1 MTSAG
6 RSPKGDALRKR
17 SLKAGRFALTTVAVA
32 AVCLMGSS
40 SWALGLGR
48 LTVRSALGEP
58 LRADIEVTSLT
69 NEEAASL
76 ALKLASPDAYR
87 AAGIEYNAALAGAR
101 VTLDRGA
108 NGRAVLRLASDRP
121 LVEPFVDVIVEANWA
136 SGRLVREY
144 TLLLDPPTRVATA
157 PTPTMPP
164 VASPA
169 PVPAPTAAPSPPPPA
184 VAVAAPPSSPA
195 TPARRLAPP
204 PTAAPAPTPRV
215 SEQQGEYLVR
225 RGDTLSGIASRKL
238 PAGVS
243 LDQMLVSLYRNNPNA
258 FVASNMN
265 RLRAGSVLTLPGAE
279 AAQQVSTAEAREI
292 IRTQSADF
300 DAYRQR
306 LAGGARTQA
315 DEGSA
320 RQATGTVQARVDDR
334 RQPAAAGP
342 DKLTLSQ
349 GAVQAS
355 APEAAISREAE
366 GKASATRV
374 AELSRNVEE
383 LRKLQQGTAAAPG
396 APAAPSPATA
406 AAPQAS
412 AAAPALPAAPVAA
425 PAGPGDSAASAPEAA
440 PVVAAAP
447 SAPAPAS
454 APAAA
459 PTPAPTGEDEPGFV
473 ENLLDSPWMLPAAGG
488 LIALLIGLGLYRARS
503 RKHGSGET
511 SFLESRLQ
519 PDSFFG
525 ASGGQRVDTHEAAA
539 PSSSSATSSSMS
551 YSLSQLDAIGDVD
564 PVAEADVYLAYGRD
578 LQAEEIL
585 KEAMRANP
593 QRMAIRTKLLE
604 VYAKRRDTKG
614 FELLATQLHA
624 LTNGEGEDWAKA
636 QEMGLQIDP
645 ENALYQPGGR
655 PEPVQGAGGESVVEP
670 LSATTQPY
678 AATPSVPEFTAD
690 LGLDS
695 QPGGLDLDLDL
706 GGDEASTAAETTRPM
721 PTQPDIALEPG
732 LELESAAAFDDV
744 STEPA
749 AMMPSMP
756 TPAEGDIDFDLDQLG
771 VEPVS
776 PPTMPLPRA
785 EVNDQ
790 ALDFADFHIGGA
802 GDAGTAPMLPT
813 EMQDGGAAETGVDV
827 TIDEGGDPLA
837 RKLELAEEFRQIG
850 DIEGARDLLEE
861 VIAKA
866 DGLVKSKAQAMLEGL
881 A

>member
-1 MTSAG
+1 MTGTG

-58 LRADIEVTSLT
+58 LRADIEVSSLT
-69 NEEAASL
+69 EEEAASL

-87 AAGIEYNAALAGAR
+87 AAGIEYNAALTGAR
-101 VTLDRGA
+101 VTLDRSRA
-108 NGRAVLRLASDRP
+108 GRAVLRLESDRP
-121 LVEPFVDVIVEANWA
+121 LAEPFVDVIVEANWA

-144 TLLLDPPTRVATA
+144 TLLLDPPTRLATA
-157 PTPTMPP
+157 PAPATPP
-164 VASPA
+164 VALSAPPA
-169 PVPAPTAAPSPPPPA
+169 PPAAPATIAQPPA
-184 VAVAAPPSSPA
+184 VAVAPPPAPPAPSPA
-195 TPARRLAPP
+195 AAPP
-204 PTAAPAPTPRV
+204 RRAAPAPAPAAAPAPRATA
-215 SEQQGEYLVR
+215 QGGEYLVR
-225 RGDTLSGIASRKL
+225 RGDTLSGIASRNL

-258 FVASNMN
+258 FIAQNMN
-265 RLRAGSVLTLPGAE
+265 RLRAGAVLTLPSAE
-279 AAQQVSTAEAREI
+279 AAGQVSHADAREI

-306 LAGGARTQA
+306 LASGVRTRA
-315 DEGSA
+315 DEGPA
-320 RQATGTVQARVDDR
+320 RAATGTVQAQVDDR
-334 RQPAAAGP
+334 RQGAAASP

-366 GKASATRV
+366 RKDSATRV
-374 AELSRNVEE
+374 AELSRNVEQ
-383 LRKLQQGTAAAPG
+383 LRQLQAGAATASAAP
-396 APAAPSPATA
+396 APAATTS
-406 AAPQAS
+406 AAPDSAS
-412 AAAPALPAAPVAA
+412 TGPTVQVAPMPAPAATP
-425 PAGPGDSAASAPEAA
+425 ASAPEAA
-440 PVVAAAP
+440 TTVAAAP
-447 SAPAPAS
+447 SAPAV
-454 APAAA
+454 AAA
-459 PTPAPTGEDEPGFV
+459 PAPAPSVEDEPGFID
-473 ENLLDSPWMLPAAGG
+473 ELLESPWTLPAIGG
-488 LIALLIGLGLYRARS
+488 LIAVLIGLGLYRARS
-503 RKHGSGET
+503 RKHASGET

-539 PSSSSATSSSMS
+539 PSSSSAASSSMS

-645 ENALYQPGGR
+645 ENPLYQPGGH
-655 PEPVQGAGGESVVEP
+655 PEPVFDAGGTSIPEP

-678 AATPSVPEFTAD
+678 AATPSAPAFTAD
-690 LGLDS
+690 PGLDS

-706 GGDEASTAAETTRPM
+706 GADAEPNVAETTRPM
-721 PTQPDIALEPG
+721 PTEPDIALEPG
-732 LELESAAAFDDV
+732 LELESRSGFDDIT
-744 STEPA
+744 TEPA
-749 AMMPSMP
+749 AMMPTVP
-756 TPAEGDIDFDLDQLG
+756 TLEGGDIDFDLDQLG
-771 VEPVS
+771 VDAPS

-785 EVNDQ
+785 EVGDQ
-790 ALDFADFHIGGA
+790 ALDFADFDITAPDGP
-802 GDAGTAPMLPT
+802 GTAPMVPAEMRDATAT
-813 EMQDGGAAETGVDV
+813 ESDVDV
-827 TIDEGGDPLA
+827 LIDEGGDPLA

-850 DIEGARDLLEE
+850 DVEGARDLLEE